1 MKKNNICVGSLVE
14 DLQGRQ
20 GVVTEVRE
28 DCNAIFVRPVDKPY
42 VCDHVLP
49 GLGVQKVI
57 TATAWHFRQD
67 GYYHGC
73 FAFDPL
79 NFDTVLKF

>member
-28 DCNAIFVRPVDKPY
+28 DCNAIFVRPVDK
-42 VCDHVLP
+42 LP
-49 GLGVQKVI
+49 SRKNISPRLISSPTTSRSEI
-57 TATAWHFRQD
+57 T
-67 GYYHGC
+67 
-73 FAFDPL
+73 
-79 NFDTVLKF
+79 